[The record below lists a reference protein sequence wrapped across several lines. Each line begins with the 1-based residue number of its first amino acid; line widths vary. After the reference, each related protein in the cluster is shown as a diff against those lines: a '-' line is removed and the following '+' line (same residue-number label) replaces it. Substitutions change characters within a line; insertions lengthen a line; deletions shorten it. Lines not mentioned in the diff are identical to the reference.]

1 MAKMEIMSNFLDDD
15 IDMPDKQ
22 GLLKA
27 SAVTKNTNYYNNP
40 SEAKPI
46 AIEFNKNS
54 HETLNITHDYQTDR
68 LPVDNLYQS

>member
-27 SAVTKNTNYYNNP
+27 SITNKNTDYYNNNY
-40 SEAKPI
+40 ENKPI
-46 AIEFNKNS
+46 AIEFNNNS
-54 HETLNITHDYQTDR
+54 HDALNITHDY
-68 LPVDNLYQS
+68 